1 MFFICWYLL
10 NFPWN
15 LIKNTSRGSTTEL
28 FLVCKSHNIWW
39 ENQANDDKKEVKN
52 CLLLQLTF
60 FLWHFNAGVFWTN
73 STYVAGREFGGIHGW
88 LENWQRTTLTG
99 VSLKRLKLSQHFT
112 IKLLKYLFKYASVYF
127 WRLPFSINYQSVWSL
142 DPKPPIICSFHKSIM
157 CRYCSSALQ
166 RPIAGNEQNKTFGS
180 GHFIPRTH
188 TLQIKWV
195 STLQILCTEKS

>member
-10 NFPWN
+10 NFSWN

-73 STYVAGREFGGIHGW
+73 STRVAGREFGGIHGW

-112 IKLLKYLFKYASVYF
+112 IKLLKYIFEYASVYF
-127 WRLPFSINYQSVWSL
+127 WRLLFFKQLSISL
-142 DPKPPIICSFHKSIM
+142 KPWPKAPDNM
-157 CRYCSSALQ
+157 
-166 RPIAGNEQNKTFGS
+166 
-180 GHFIPRTH
+180 
-188 TLQIKWV
+188 
-195 STLQILCTEKS
+195 